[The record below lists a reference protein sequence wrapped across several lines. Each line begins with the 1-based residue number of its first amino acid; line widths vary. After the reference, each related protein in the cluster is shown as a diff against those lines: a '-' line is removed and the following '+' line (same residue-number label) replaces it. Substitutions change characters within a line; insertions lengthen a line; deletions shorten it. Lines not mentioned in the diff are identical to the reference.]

1 MTNLHKNAC
10 DESTVAKLLLTED
23 SIKKFLRE
31 FYTNSFRGITLVTL
45 ILLLQQPRPQ
55 QKDTQGSRLVASS
68 IVLSWNTFQNLPS
81 NQWCY
86 KLNPGGLLE
95 NSNVENSLEILSKV
109 KKNNASAFRASV

>member
-45 ILLLQQPRPQ
+45 ILLLQA
-55 QKDTQGSRLVASS
+55 TSS
-68 IVLSWNTFQNLPS
+68 PAKRYTGVEVGCLRYRVIVEYFPEPAIQ
-81 NQWCY
+81 
-86 KLNPGGLLE
+86 
-95 NSNVENSLEILSKV
+95 
-109 KKNNASAFRASV
+109 SVVL